1 MRSAPL
7 GSPAR
12 GVVCLEAAR
21 GRGQRPVSGAPG
33 RSRRHARPSLPHV
46 WGLQRLSLAAS
57 RGVAPM
63 QTP

>member
-21 GRGQRPVSGAPG
+21 GRLQQPGGSTPG
-33 RSRRHARPSLPHV
+33 RSQRQVRPSLPHV
-46 WGLQRLSLAAS
+46 RGRQGLSPT
-57 RGVAPM
+57 G
-63 QTP
+63 